1 MREASQVRGAREESG
16 VSTEAKQAADQGAGS
31 TGSEGKQP
39 DTKQA
44 DAPKLPTPEEWAKV
58 QKALSDRNAENK
70 ALREAKDAESAAKAL
85 AEKAKAEAEGNVV
98 KLREIEQSE
107 RKKLEADL
115 AEFKSKASLADEYG
129 AAITGRVESLAAK
142 LSEDDRKLLAAVP
155 VGQRLALAERLAGG
169 TQPGAAGA
177 RSVGAAGQT
186 QMPVDLSKMT
196 PEQARKAMRADP
208 KLAEKTLSEVFAG
221 NRDVYG

>member
-1 MREASQVRGAREESG
+1 M
-16 VSTEAKQAADQGAGS
+16 STEAGKAADPGVNTAGAD
-31 TGSEGKQP
+31 GKGG
-39 DTKQA
+39 TQA
-44 DAPKLPTPEEWAKV
+44 GADSKATDDSKPMDAAEAKTVRAALAKANEEAKNARIELAKV
-58 QKALSDRNAENK
+58 AADKAA
-70 ALREAKDAESAAKAL
+70 

-98 KLREIEQSE
+98 KLREIEQAE

-115 AEFKSKASLADEYG
+115 AELKSKASLADEYG

-186 QMPVDLSKMT
+186 QMPVNIEGMTQEQYLALPETEKIKVRAAAGYTAPSAKMR
-196 PEQARKAMRADP
+196 P
-208 KLAEKTLSEVFAG
+208 F
-221 NRDVYG
+221 